1 MVDTI
6 SNMMLHH
13 AVRSNHVFVDAAQ
26 RCCRAEIWAVEKV
39 RRQESM
45 VEARSNYHTYVRGAY
60 VRVPQ
65 KPPLRTLLAAS
76 KAHSNN
82 FFEQNFRGNI
92 R

>member
-1 MVDTI
+1 
-6 SNMMLHH
+6 
-13 AVRSNHVFVDAAQ
+13 
-26 RCCRAEIWAVEKV
+26 
-39 RRQESM
+39 M

-92 R
+92 RWTQILTLITNFTT